1 MSGIASG
8 MLHASLA
15 SARFPGPVP
24 FACVLPQCVSATA
37 SAVHAPS
44 MHSVFE
50 TLDALLVCVIV
61 DAFAGRAPNVRGVPA
76 TNALTSTHAVA
87 TTVLPRLSIPPL
99 SAPCHTSAP
108 WPTKQR
114 KELL

>member
-1 MSGIASG
+1 MSPYSFAVSGISCQSPTAPA
-8 MLHASLA
+8 LD
-15 SARFPGPVP
+15 
-24 FACVLPQCVSATA
+24 FAVGENPLSTTA

-99 SAPCHTSAP
+99 SAPCHTLVP
-108 WPTKQR
+108 WPKKQR
-114 KELL
+114 K